1 MIRKITGFIILI
13 FITGC
18 SSNLSDNN
26 NLVIW
31 ESYNNS
37 EHVVFKGLVKLYNEK
52 YLKKNKIK
60 IIVERVPFDGLL
72 SKIITAAI
80 AKKTPDICRIDIGHI
95 ARLAY
100 GGLALNLDDYKFI
113 EKKKEL
119 IPIAYNSNLV
129 SMKDKNKEPGKHLYG
144 ISDQLTC
151 VALYYNKKL
160 FKKAGLK
167 KPPLDLKQLIE
178 YGKRLTNSKKGIYG
192 LGLNNSLWWHLPFLY
207 LHSGDVLTGNNKK
220 SLIAEK
226 GSIDA
231 FTYLR
236 DLYNNSKIEG
246 GAWKSGAINP
256 DQGFINSKYAMVI
269 SGPWNIKAFKSIDF
283 GITLIPGNGKIKSA
297 TSLGGS
303 SMIILRKSIFKKE
316 AADFLKFLIS
326 YEAQKIWSEK
336 TGQISVNRQVNKE
349 VGKKY
354 QKYMKIFMNQLNYA
368 KPRPNIPNYDRL
380 ESELNPIFYSILD
393 KKLGVKEGLKKADYI
408 IREKILPA
416 LEE

>member
-1 MIRKITGFIILI
+1 MEGKSKEYMKSRIIGFVLLV

-18 SSNLSDNN
+18 SGSLSDKN

-37 EHVVFKGLVKLYNEK
+37 EHAVFKGLVKLYNEK
-52 YLKKNKIK
+52 YLSENKIK

-129 SMKDKNKEPGKHLYG
+129 SMKDKNKEPVKYLYG

-167 KPPLDLKQLIE
+167 KPPVNLKQLVE
-178 YGKRLTNSKKGIYG
+178 YGKKLTNSKK
-192 LGLNNSLWWHLPFLY
+192 
-207 LHSGDVLTGNNKK
+207 
-220 SLIAEK
+220 
-226 GSIDA
+226 A
-231 FTYLR
+231 F
-236 DLYNNSKIEG
+236 
-246 GAWKSGAINP
+246 
-256 DQGFINSKYAMVI
+256 
-269 SGPWNIKAFKSIDF
+269 
-283 GITLIPGNGKIKSA
+283 
-297 TSLGGS
+297 
-303 SMIILRKSIFKKE
+303 
-316 AADFLKFLIS
+316 
-326 YEAQKIWSEK
+326 
-336 TGQISVNRQVNKE
+336 
-349 VGKKY
+349 
-354 QKYMKIFMNQLNYA
+354 
-368 KPRPNIPNYDRL
+368 
-380 ESELNPIFYSILD
+380 
-393 KKLGVKEGLKKADYI
+393 
-408 IREKILPA
+408 
-416 LEE
+416 